1 MKKISIIIPCYN
13 SYKYMKH
20 CLENFENQTT
30 KNFELIIIDDC
41 STDDTYFKLLEYK
54 NKSFLDI
61 KIFKLE
67 KNSGPGIAKSKGV
80 KLASCE
86 YIMFC
91 DSDDWYETSAI
102 EKITS
107 LLENK
112 NLDIILYDYNKI
124 VKNKKIKADTLDKIE
139 KNFNNISSVIAKN
152 DFSFCCMCIKK
163 ELFSKV
169 EIPNLYN
176 GEDVACIPLILS
188 QTKNIDF
195 IKEALYNYYFRENS
209 ISNEASPR
217 ISKQLLIAFNYLEK
231 SYFLENDLKEFLGIK
246 IVLYGVTLNLF
257 KLKKFKE
264 IKDIILNFE
273 NKYPNWEK
281 NNYLKELNI
290 SKKIYLYFIRKKLF
304 FINFLF
310 SEIHKKLLN

>member
-13 SYKYMKH
+13 SYKYMER
-20 CLENFENQTT
+20 CLRNFEEQTL

-80 KLASCE
+80 ELANCE

-91 DSDDWYETSAI
+91 DSDDWYEVDTI
-102 EKITS
+102 EKIAS

-124 VKNKKIKADTLDKIE
+124 VKNKKIKANTLDRIE
-139 KNFNNISSVIAKN
+139 ENFNNISSIIAKN
-152 DFSFCCMCIKK
+152 DFSLCCMCIKK
-163 ELFSKV
+163 ELFLKV
-169 EIPNLYN
+169 KIPNLYN

-188 QTKNIDF
+188 QAKNINF

-209 ISNEASPR
+209 ISNKVSPR
-217 ISKQLLIAFNYLEK
+217 IPKQLLIAFDYLEK
-231 SYFLENDLKEFLGIK
+231 SFFLENELKEFLGIK

-257 KLKKFKE
+257 KMKKLEE
-264 IKDIILNFE
+264 IKDITLNFE
-273 NKYPNWEK
+273 SKYPNWNK
-281 NNYLKELNI
+281 NNYIKGLSI
-290 SKKIYLYFIRKKLF
+290 SKKVYLYFLKRKLF
-304 FINFLF
+304 FVNFLF